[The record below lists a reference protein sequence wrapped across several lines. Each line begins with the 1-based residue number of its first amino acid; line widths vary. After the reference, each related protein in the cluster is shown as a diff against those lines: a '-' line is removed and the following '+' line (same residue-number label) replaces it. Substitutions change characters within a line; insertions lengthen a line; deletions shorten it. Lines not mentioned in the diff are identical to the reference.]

1 MNFQK
6 FNQGKS
12 PLKNMSSEG
21 SLIATDD
28 DSESVEGDKDD

>member
-12 PLKNMSSEG
+12 PLKNMSSDE

-28 DSESVEGDKDD
+28 DSESVEEDKDD